1 LGGSPFATEL
11 KLTPSQYF
19 RRQLY
24 ATFIDDPFGIAHR
37 QDIGVDNIL
46 WSSDFPHS
54 ATFWPH
60 SRDKIAK
67 DFRGVSED
75 DREKILYQNTA
86 ALYGFDLSKAS
97 LPPR

>member
-1 LGGSPFATEL
+1 MRLGGSPFATEL

-24 ATFIDDPFGIAHR
+24 ATFIDDPFGITHR

-60 SRDKIAK
+60 SRDKIAQ
-67 DFRGVSED
+67 DFQGVTED

-86 ALYGFDLSKAS
+86 ALYGFDLSKV
-97 LPPR
+97 

>member
-1 LGGSPFATEL
+1 M
-11 KLTPSQYF
+11 KPSDYF

-37 QDIGVDNIL
+37 EEIGVDNLL

-60 SRDKIAK
+60 SREKIAQ
-67 DFRGVSED
+67 DFQSVGEQDKR
-75 DREKILYQNTA
+75 KILSENA
-86 ALYGFDLSKAS
+86 AKLYGFDAN
-97 LPPR
+97 